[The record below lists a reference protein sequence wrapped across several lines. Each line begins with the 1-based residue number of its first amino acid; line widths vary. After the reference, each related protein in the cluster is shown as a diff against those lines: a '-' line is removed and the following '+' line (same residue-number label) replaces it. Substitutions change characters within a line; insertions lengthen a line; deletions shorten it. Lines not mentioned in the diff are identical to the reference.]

1 MGTSGSNWSDEDF
14 GRDAEAMMEAAN
26 HREPEGALTVHHF
39 VHPAAP
45 ADHADQRMGVQPL
58 LLEAKANRLD
68 RIGWIDRKV
77 LAFVRLGEGGQNV
90 EPVAVGSTFPG
101 SP

>member
-1 MGTSGSNWSDEDF
+1 MGPCGANGLDEDF
-14 GRDAEAMMEAAN
+14 GQDAEALMEAAN
-26 HREPEGALTVHHF
+26 HRERERALALHHF

-90 EPVAVGSTFPG
+90 EPVAVGSTFPD

>member
-1 MGTSGSNWSDEDF
+1 
-14 GRDAEAMMEAAN
+14 
-26 HREPEGALTVHHF
+26 LI
-39 VHPAAP
+39 
-45 ADHADQRMGVQPL
+45 
-58 LLEAKANRLD
+58 EAKANRLD